1 MNLPCFNLISLV
13 DAAYGTARYGRMHRI
28 RYFITSAFNG
38 YDVEKILRR
47 YGVRVW
53 GRERDDVTRSLLVKQ
68 NQAEWAEY
76 VLCRAGVPLAGELLN
91 PRNADY
97 ADMHAD
103 SPMPAPWSQN
113 GIGAISAVDHLVDW
127 MAKIVG

>member
-1 MNLPCFNLISLV
+1 M
-13 DAAYGTARYGRMHRI
+13 YGTARYGKMYKI

-47 YGVRVW
+47 YGIRVW

-68 NQAEWAEY
+68 SQAEWAEY

-91 PRNADY
+91 PKNADY

-113 GIGAISAVDHLVDW
+113 GIGAISVVDHLVDW